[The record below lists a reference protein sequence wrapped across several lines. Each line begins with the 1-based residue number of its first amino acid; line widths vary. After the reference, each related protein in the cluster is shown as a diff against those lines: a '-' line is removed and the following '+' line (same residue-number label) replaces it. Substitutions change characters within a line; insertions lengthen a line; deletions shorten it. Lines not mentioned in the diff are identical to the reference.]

1 MFDWNDLRYFLA
13 TARHE
18 STLKASAALGVNQTT
33 VARRIKALES
43 ALGAALFHRQ
53 QSGYRI
59 TEEGRAVLDLATAA
73 EKAADALEQKIRSRQ
88 RNVSGTVRITG
99 TEYTARALLAP
110 AASLLRTRH
119 PGINAEIIV
128 SDRRLDLAAGEAD
141 IALRAGGA
149 NEQPD
154 IVRWR
159 MPDTQW
165 AIFAS
170 RAFLHDFGM
179 PESEADIARYPVI
192 VGEGIVAAAP
202 PLAYLEGK
210 AGPGRIAFRS
220 NSLPGLLAAAESGLG
235 LAALPAVAAAT
246 APDLVRCEALPAFP
260 APLWICWHESRRND
274 PLVRIASDVLAE
286 VVSARADLLR
296 GEGAVSAAT

>member
-33 VARRIKALES
+33 VARRIKALEG
-43 ALGAALFHRQ
+43 ALGVALFHRQ

-73 EKAADALEQKIRSRQ
+73 EKAADALEQKIRAR
-88 RNVSGTVRITG
+88 RRAVSGTVRITG
-99 TEYTARALLAP
+99 TEYMARALLAP
-110 AASLLRTRH
+110 AVSLLRARH
-119 PGINAEIIV
+119 PGVNAEIVV
-128 SDRRLDLAAGEAD
+128 SDSRLDLAAGEAD
-141 IALRAGGA
+141 IALRAGGL

-154 IVRWR
+154 IVRRR
-159 MPDTQW
+159 MPDTLW
-165 AIFAS
+165 AIYAS

-202 PLAYLEGK
+202 PLAYLE
-210 AGPGRIAFRS
+210 ARAAPDRIAFRS

-235 LAALPAVAAAT
+235 LAALPAVAAVT
-246 APDLVRCEALPAFP
+246 ASNLVRCEALPSFP
-260 APLWICWHESRRND
+260 APLWICWHENRRND
-274 PLVRIASDVLAE
+274 PLIRLVSGVLAE
-286 VVSARADLLR
+286 VIATKLELLTGTRPGMPAD
-296 GEGAVSAAT
+296 

>member
-33 VARRIKALES
+33 VARRIKALET
-43 ALGAALFHRQ
+43 ALGVALFRRQ

-73 EKAADALEQKIRSRQ
+73 EKAADALEHKIRSRQ
-88 RNVSGTVRITG
+88 RNVSGTVRVTG
-99 TEYTARALLAP
+99 TEYMARALLAP

-119 PGINAEIIV
+119 SGINAEIIV

-154 IVRWR
+154 IVRRR
-159 MPDTQW
+159 MPDTLW
-165 AIFAS
+165 AIYAS

-202 PLAYLEGK
+202 PIAYLESK

-220 NSLPGLLAAAESGLG
+220 NSLPGLVAAAESGLG
-235 LAALPAVAAAT
+235 LAALPAIAAAGT
-246 APDLVRCEALPAFP
+246 PELLRCDALPSFP
-260 APLWICWHESRRND
+260 AQLWICWHESRRDD
-274 PLVRIASDVLAE
+274 PLIRLVSGVLSE
-286 VVSARADLLR
+286 VVMARAGMLR
-296 GEGAVSAAT
+296 GKMAASPTS